1 MKSAG
6 QAKAFSLLKPFLL
19 ASCLTVALLGSGFEQ
34 SDMRVQST
42 ASVGPRTLEKQTET
56 SVIRDYQ
63 QAWQSLSAAL
73 EENRP
78 DLLDADFVGIAKE
91 KLTNTIQDQ
100 EKLGIQTRYRDRNH
114 DIKLIFY
121 SPEGLS
127 IQLVDTVDY
136 DVQEFLG
143 SGKSTGYAAGS
154 LSLCRSFEVR
164 RKCAGRCASSRL
176 CLISEG
182 RLAEEELLAVTT
194 PKARQPI

>member
-136 DVQEFLG
+136 DVQDSWIREKYRLR
-143 SGKSTGYAAGS
+143 SGFTVAMSQ
-154 LSLCRSFEVR
+154 F
-164 RKCAGRCASSRL
+164 
-176 CLISEG
+176 
-182 RLAEEELLAVTT
+182 
-194 PKARQPI
+194 